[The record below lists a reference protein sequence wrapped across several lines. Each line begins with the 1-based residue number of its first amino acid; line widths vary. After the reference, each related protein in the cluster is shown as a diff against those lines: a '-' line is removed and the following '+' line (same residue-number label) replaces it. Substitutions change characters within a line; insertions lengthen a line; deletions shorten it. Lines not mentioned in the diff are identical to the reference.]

1 MVFVPQNPWSLRE
14 KRGLDGFSVCP
25 STVHSWK
32 TDTRRR
38 PAHTLEDY
46 GLTIAVRLIL
56 RTVEIR
62 TAKYVEPVTLLLV
75 YLGYY

>member
-1 MVFVPQNPWSLRE
+1 VHIQHRSLPE

-25 STVHSWK
+25 STVPSWK

-38 PAHTLEDY
+38 HHAHTLENY

-56 RTVEIR
+56 PTVEINR
-62 TAKYVEPVTLLLV
+62 
-75 YLGYY
+75 